1 MSYQET
7 LNWLFS
13 LENMGI
19 KLGLD
24 NTIELLS
31 RLGNPHLKFRSVHIA
46 GTKGKGSVCAMISS
60 ILQEAGYK
68 VGLYTSPHIVDF
80 RERIQVN
87 RTQISENELLRL
99 IEEIRPIAEE
109 MAATHASKRLTFF
122 EISTAMAFVYFADK
136 GVEEAVIEVGMGGR
150 LDATNVIYP
159 DCCGI
164 TKIELEHTQYLGD
177 TLGKIAFEKAGI
189 IKPGV
194 PVVAA
199 DGRNEVLEVIRS
211 VCRERN
217 APLRIVGNDLK
228 YHLISTTLNGTIIE
242 IEPIGKIYV
251 PLIGSFQAL
260 NAAIAYGCIQE
271 LIKKGIDISDN
282 AIVNGFSETRWPGRF
297 EIVSRFPLVIFDATH
312 TPDGA
317 AIMSKDLEKLANGR
331 IILVLGVL
339 NDKDIDGLAKHL
351 GRIAAISIATA
362 PKSKRAY
369 QARVVAEHLKKYC
382 SHVETIESVGDAVER
397 ALGIASD
404 NDTVLITGSLYTI
417 GEARVWW
424 DSHETR
430 KRDADHAR

>member
-19 KLGLD
+19 KLGLE
-24 NTIELLS
+24 NTIELLK
-31 RLGNPHLKFRSVHIA
+31 RLGDPHLRFRSVHIA

-68 VGLYTSPHIVDF
+68 VGLYTSPHLVDF
-80 RERIQVN
+80 RERIQIN
-87 RTQISENELLRL
+87 RTQISESELLRL

-109 MAATHASKRLTFF
+109 MASVNAYKRLTFF
-122 EISTAMAFVYFADK
+122 EITTALAFLYFADK
-136 GVEEAVIEVGMGGR
+136 GVDEAVIEVGMGGR

-159 DCCGI
+159 DCSGI
-164 TKIELEHTQYLGD
+164 TKIGLEHTQYLGD

-189 IKPGV
+189 VKPGV
-194 PVVAA
+194 PVIAA
-199 DGRNEVLEVIRS
+199 DGSEEVLNVIRS

-217 APLRIVGNDLK
+217 APLKIVGSDIK
-228 YHLISTTLNGTIIE
+228 YDLISTTLDGTIID
-242 IEPIGKIYV
+242 IERIGRVHV

-271 LIKKGIDISDN
+271 LIKKGIDIPDS
-282 AIVNGFSETRWPGRF
+282 AIVRGFSETRWPGRF
-297 EIVSRFPLVIFDATH
+297 EILSRSPLVIFDATH

-317 AIMSKDLEKLANGR
+317 AIVSKDLQELVKGR

-351 GRIAAISIATA
+351 GKIATVAFATA

-369 QARVVAEHLKKYC
+369 PAHIVADHLKRYC
-382 SHVETIESVGDAVER
+382 SQVETVEDVGDAVET
-397 ALGIASD
+397 ALRMASVD
-404 NDTVLITGSLYTI
+404 DTVFITGSLYTI
-417 GEARVWW
+417 GEAKVWW
-424 DSHETR
+424 DSHEAH
-430 KRDADHAR
+430 KRDFDHTR

>member
-19 KLGLD
+19 KLGLE
-24 NTIELLS
+24 NTLELLK

-109 MAATHASKRLTFF
+109 MALANAYKRLTFF
-122 EISTAMAFVYFADK
+122 EITTAMAFVYFADK

-159 DCCGI
+159 DCSGI
-164 TKIELEHTQYLGD
+164 TKIGLEHTQYLGD
-177 TLGKIAFEKAGI
+177 TLEKIAFEKAGI
-189 IKPGV
+189 VKPGV

-199 DGRNEVLEVIRS
+199 DGSKEVLNVIRS

-217 APLRIVGNDLK
+217 APLRIVGSDLK
-228 YHLISTTLNGTIIE
+228 YNLISTTLNGTIID

-271 LIKKGIDISDN
+271 LVKKGINISDD

-317 AIMSKDLEKLANGR
+317 AIVSEDLEKLANGR
-331 IILVLGVL
+331 VILVLGVL

-351 GRIAAISIATA
+351 GRIATIAIATA

-369 QARVVAEHLKKYC
+369 QAGVVAEHLKKYC
-382 SHVETIESVGDAVER
+382 SHVETVESVGDAVER
-397 ALGIASD
+397 ALRIASN
-404 NDTVLITGSLYTI
+404 NDTILITGSLYTI
-417 GEARVWW
+417 GEAKVWW

-430 KRDADHAR
+430 KRDLDHAR